1 MEKRLRRGLFRPCS
15 FAHMFCPGYPPI
27 LWINCLPLCESRH
40 RSPQPQ
46 RPNVVSEW
54 ARKRKF
60 LRLSALSTYAPVSF
74 SGHCPDAPSGLVCWR
89 KRSRTS
95 RDRFRQRLY
104 GCSTPMPYCAS
115 KCVCMLFCSSSA
127 SSCSRSHMVACS
139 SASRASSFSSS
150 VRLWLLMNR
159 AMLSAVCCCLFT
171 FCRSPFCL
179 CIQRHV
185 IMPCSV
191 LCLDSA
197 RFSGCFM
204 FIRSSHRG
212 CRGEALTRL

>member
-1 MEKRLRRGLFRPCS
+1 MK
-15 FAHMFCPGYPPI
+15 GYLTTYPRKNNSGI
-27 LWINCLPLCESRH
+27 TDNMREVAPLAAAPATE
-40 RSPQPQ
+40 RSE
-46 RPNVVSEW
+46 RVGEE
-54 ARKRKF
+54 AEF
-60 LRLSALSTYAPVSF
+60 LRPFALSTYAPVSF
-74 SGHCPDAPSGLVCWR
+74 SGHCPDAPCGLVCWR

-179 CIQRHV
+179 CIQHHV

-191 LCLDSA
+191 LCLDSE
-197 RFSGCFM
+197 RFSGCLM

-212 CRGEALTRL
+212 CRGKALTRL